1 MAKVT
6 SKGQITIPKEVRDRL
21 GLEVGTE
28 VELVVEGTSARLRK
42 VAPADVLE
50 RWVGVLSLPDGVDD
64 FVRRLREDE

>member
-1 MAKVT
+1 VARVT

-21 GLEVGTE
+21 GLEEGTE

-42 VAPADVLE
+42 VAPPDALE
-50 RWVGVLSLPDGVDD
+50 RWFGALSLPGGVDD

>member
-42 VAPADVLE
+42 VAPADALE
-50 RWVGVLSLPDGVDD
+50 RWLGALSLPDGVDD